1 MHTGKPRAFLL
12 ELDIFL
18 AIVSRPSGNGW
29 SVGAVV
35 AQYLDMVEVTGSN
48 PVQTT
53 IFTLNLKSSGR
64 LRYRCIVQARGEFR
78 KSVLGDFVGF

>member
-12 ELDIFL
+12 EFDIFL
-18 AIVSRPSGNGW
+18 AIVKGPSGNGW

-53 IFTLNLKSSGR
+53 IFTLKFKV
-64 LRYRCIVQARGEFR
+64 LRAFALQMYCASARR
-78 KSVLGDFVGF
+78 I

>member
-1 MHTGKPRAFLL
+1 ML
-12 ELDIFL
+12 EFETFL
-18 AIVSRPSGNGW
+18 AIVPASFGHCW

-53 IFTLNLKSSGR
+53 IFTLFAGNQKL
-64 LRYRCIVQARGEFR
+64 
-78 KSVLGDFVGF
+78 